1 MRQGCKKKALKSSAC
16 TYNRLCVDSSVY
28 SAWVNTDSE
37 PVENEEGLIIKIRP
51 DNSFEMTVI
60 QRS

>member
-1 MRQGCKKKALKSSAC
+1 MLRGCKKKALKSNAC

-28 SAWVNTDSE
+28 SAWVNTDSD
-37 PVENEEGLIIKIRP
+37 PVENEEGLIIKIRQ
-51 DNSFEMTVI
+51 DNSFEITVI

>member
-1 MRQGCKKKALKSSAC
+1 MLRGCKKKALKSSAC

-28 SAWVNTDSE
+28 SAWVNTDSD
-37 PVENEEGLIIKIRP
+37 PVENEEGVIKIRP
-51 DNSFEMTVI
+51 DNSFKITVI

>member
-1 MRQGCKKKALKSSAC
+1 MLRGCKKKALKSSAC
-16 TYNRLCVDSSVY
+16 TCNRLWVDSSVY
-28 SAWVNTDSE
+28 SAWVNTDSD

-51 DNSFEMTVI
+51 DNSFEITVI